1 MFFSSTLF
9 IAMLTSRILFFLKK
23 ARICECDENM
33 GMWIQVILCLIN
45 CERSGW
51 NECYPCGYIINKKIS
66 FLEKEVI
73 PCSNESLPGSVYY
86 FHKTTGWNGTVLEW
100 LDRVPR
106 GLNGFI
112 FTQIH
117 RSLKSAQ
124 KGLQD
129 ACGEKYLLLG
139 EFEAVS
145 GHWAL
150 LTELFSLGFIGLLLR
165 IQNSDGLKR
174 CNLDYNP
181 RLRNRANKASKV
193 LTHPSSNQR
202 EGEDGRLSWPVTKGE
217 L

>member
-1 MFFSSTLF
+1 MFFSLTLF
-9 IAMLTSRILFFLKK
+9 IAMLTSRNIFLFKK
-23 ARICECDENM
+23 QARICEGDENM
-33 GMWIQVILCLIN
+33 GMWTQVILCLIN

-51 NECYPCGYIINKKIS
+51 NECDPCGYIINKIS

-86 FHKTTGWNGTVLEW
+86 FHKTTGWNGIVLEW

-106 GLNGFI
+106 GLNGFV

-117 RSLKSAQ
+117 RSAKTVHEN
-124 KGLQD
+124 GLQD

-150 LTELFSLGFIGLLLR
+150 LTELLSLGFIGLLLR
-165 IQNSDGLKR
+165 IQNGDGLKR
-174 CNLDYNP
+174 CNLD
-181 RLRNRANKASKV
+181 
-193 LTHPSSNQR
+193 
-202 EGEDGRLSWPVTKGE
+202 
-217 L
+217 